1 MSKFVTSA
9 IRQSLSCA
17 ITFIKNGYDMNDLVF
32 KGQND
37 QVITTSLLVAETFK
51 KEHRNVLKSIRKLM
65 SATNV
70 AVAQMFDE
78 QMYVN
83 DQGKE
88 QPMFYMNRDGFTL
101 LAMGFTGDKAIDFK
115 VEYINAFN
123 KMEEAIKK
131 GLIENTQKDQDDF
144 DDKKRFI
151 EWSANFLG
159 VNDAGKLMMAR
170 KLAAE
175 YGMDKYLPDYVES
188 KGQLH
193 SATYLLKKYGCNF
206 SATTFN
212 TCAHTTG
219 LIKKMERKGKGG
231 ITRTWWALDE
241 PGKEFGEDLVSDK
254 CPSQT
259 QIHWYDDKF
268 TQVLDIISAEYVG
281 KGE

>member
-1 MSKFVTSA
+1 MK
-9 IRQSLSCA
+9 
-17 ITFIKNGYDMNDLVF
+17 DLVF
-32 KGQND
+32 RGQDD
-37 QVITTSLLVAETFK
+37 QVLTTSLKVAEVFE
-51 KEHRNVLKSIRKLM
+51 KEHKHVLDAVRKLFTAEN
-65 SATNV
+65 SAV
-70 AVAQMFDE
+70 KQMFQE
-78 QMYVN
+78 STYLNERNQS
-83 DQGKE
+83 
-88 QPMFYMNRDGFTL
+88 QPVFVMNRDGFTL
-101 LAMGFTGDKAIDFK
+101 LAMGFNGKKALDFK
-115 VEYINAFN
+115 IAYIDAFN
-123 KMEEAIKK
+123 KMEAELK
-131 GLIENTQKDQDDF
+131 
-144 DDKKRFI
+144 DKKPALPDLDLKVRFI

>member
-1 MSKFVTSA
+1 MK
-9 IRQSLSCA
+9 
-17 ITFIKNGYDMNDLVF
+17 DLVF
-32 KGQND
+32 RGQDD
-37 QVITTSLLVAETFK
+37 QVLTTSLKVAEVFE
-51 KEHRNVLKSIRKLM
+51 KEHKHVLDAVRKLFTAEN
-65 SATNV
+65 SAV
-70 AVAQMFDE
+70 KQMFQE
-78 QMYVN
+78 STYLNERNQS
-83 DQGKE
+83 
-88 QPMFYMNRDGFTL
+88 QPMFVMNRDGFTL
-101 LAMGFTGDKAIDFK
+101 LAMGFNGKKALDFK
-115 VEYINAFN
+115 IAYINAFN
-123 KMEEAIKK
+123 KMEAELK
-131 GLIENTQKDQDDF
+131 
-144 DDKKRFI
+144 DKKPALPDLDLKVRFI
-151 EWSANFLG
+151 EWSASFLG

-170 KLAAE
+170 KLAAD